1 MEDGERTVKIIADAL
16 GVDNED
22 IPIDAAITI
31 EMKLFAKSKETKE
44 NKMSFMSVE
53 TKALRQEAVNTIKE
67 FMLTSPVPT
76 SDHVVQ
82 LDKLKKALTRFEE
95 TEGLQVTFK
104 E

>member
-1 MEDGERTVKIIADAL
+1 MEDGERTVRIIADAL
-16 GVDNED
+16 GVDIED

-53 TKALRQEAVNTIKE
+53 TKALRQEAIDTIRHFTAE
-67 FMLTSPVPT
+67 NMCPLF
-76 SDHVVQ
+76 DDIVQ
-82 LDKLKKALTRFEE
+82 LDKLKKALTRFEK